1 MDVSAAMEK
10 LKSLAAD
17 TKMAALWKEISP
29 GKKKAPASGTAGS
42 GGSSSGAQNL
52 IESMRA
58 AVAAAAARA
67 VEKSA
72 AALAGA

>member
-1 MDVSAAMEK
+1 MDVSAATEK

-42 GGSSSGAQNL
+42 GGSSSGSL